1 MKEKNNQGL
10 LMQDINNIA
19 KQIEELKNQ
28 IRQQDYFYYC
38 LDDPKI
44 SDFEYDKLF
53 KQLQSLENANPQ
65 FITKDSPTQRV
76 SGSVSSTFNQVKHK
90 VPMLSLE
97 NSYSTDDV
105 LQWYER
111 IKKNIS
117 DEIEFIIEPK
127 IDGLSASLTYINNS
141 FVIGCTRGDGE
152 YGEDIT
158 ENLKTVK
165 NIPLKLIYNKS
176 FLPKFGSE
184 NIDISLD
191 KLNVFEVRGEVY
203 INKRDFQMLND
214 NLVDLELPKFANPRN
229 AAAGSLRQ
237 KNPKITAERKLSFFI
252 HSFGQVKGIELNKHS
267 EFIDFCS
274 KVGFSVQ
281 KDIKVCKNINEVL
294 EFIQYLQEKRDD
306 IPYEIDGVVVKINDY
321 KIQKIIGYTNKS
333 PKWAI
338 AYKFPAR
345 QATTKLLS
353 IKLQVGRTGVI
364 TPAASLEPVNLSGV
378 TISNATLHNFDE
390 IERLN
395 LNEGDDV
402 LIERAGDVI
411 PKIVKVI
418 KKNSQD
424 YFLPPLHCPS
434 CNSKIVKET
443 EEDVYFRCVNPS
455 CPAQFQRS
463 LIHFVSRNAMNI
475 DGFGEVVIDQLLK
488 RSKLHTFADIYNL
501 TFDDLMVLDL
511 FKEKKANNLIQ
522 AIIKSKDNPLSKL
535 IFALGIRHIGEK
547 SAAILADRFNNIDNL
562 IQATEEQLLSIN
574 EIGPIL
580 VQSIKDYF
588 ANEETLSM
596 IKRLQFFKVNTVE
609 PEKDKSFSPLE
620 NKSFVLTGELLT
632 ITRKEAEN
640 YILSLGGKTTS
651 SVSKK
656 TDFVVVGNE
665 PGSKYQKAIKL
676 DIKIL
681 NEKEFKELINK

>member
-1 MKEKNNQGL
+1 
-10 LMQDINNIA
+10 MQEDINDISR
-19 KQIEELKNQ
+19 QIEELKNL
-28 IRQQDYFYYC
+28 IRKHDYFYYS

-53 KQLQSLENANPQ
+53 KQLQALENAYPQ
-65 FITKDSPTQRV
+65 FISKDSPTQRV
-76 SGSVSSTFNQVKHK
+76 SGSVSSTFNKVKHK
-90 VPMLSLE
+90 IPMFSLD
-97 NSYSTDDV
+97 NSYSTEDV

-111 IKKNIS
+111 VKKIIDIS
-117 DEIEFIIEPK
+117 DMEFIIEPK

-141 FVIGCTRGDGE
+141 FVSGCTRGDGE

-165 NIPLKLIYNKS
+165 NIPLKLIYNDKS
-176 FLPKFGSE
+176 FLPKFGST
-184 NIDISLD
+184 NINIPLNS
-191 KLNVFEVRGEVY
+191 LNVFEVRGEVY
-203 INKRDFQMLND
+203 INKKDFQMLND
-214 NLVDLELPKFANPRN
+214 NLADSGLSKFANPRN

-237 KNPKITAERKLSFFI
+237 KNPKITSERKLSFFI
-252 HSFGQVKGIELNKHS
+252 HSFGQISGAELLKHS

-274 KVGFSVQ
+274 KLGFAVQ
-281 KDIKVCKNINEVL
+281 KDIKVCKKINEVL
-294 EFIQYLQEKRDD
+294 EFIQYLQEKRDEL
-306 IPYEIDGVVVKINDY
+306 PYEIDGVVVKVNDY
-321 KIQKIIGYTNKS
+321 KMQKIIGYTNKS

-345 QATTKLLS
+345 QAVTKLLS
-353 IKLQVGRTGVI
+353 IKLQVGRTGVV
-364 TPAASLEPVNLSGV
+364 TPAASLKPVSLSGV

-418 KKNSQD
+418 KKNSEN
-424 YFLPPLHCPS
+424 YFSPPLHCPS
-434 CNSKIVKET
+434 CKSKIVKET
-443 EEDVYFRCVNPS
+443 EEDVYYRCVNPS

-463 LIHFVSRNAMNI
+463 LEHFVSRNAMNI
-475 DGFGEVVIDQLLK
+475 EGFGEVVIDQLLK
-488 RSKLHTFADIYNL
+488 MNKLYTFADIYKL
-501 TFDDLMVLDL
+501 TFDDFIILDL
-511 FKEKKANNLIQ
+511 FKEKKANNLMES
-522 AIIKSKDNPLSKL
+522 IIKSKNNPLNKL

-547 SAAILADRFNNIDNL
+547 SAVILADRFKNIDNL
-562 IQATEEQLLSIN
+562 MQASEEQLLSIS

-580 VQSIKDYF
+580 AKSIKDYF
-588 ANEETLSM
+588 ANEQTLFM
-596 IKRLQFFKVNTVE
+596 VRELQSLKINTVE
-609 PEKDKSFSPLE
+609 PEKDTSFSPLQ
-620 NKSFVLTGELLT
+620 NKTFVLTGELIS

-656 TDFVVVGNE
+656 TDFVVVGEN
-665 PGSKYQKAIKL
+665 PGSKYKKAVEL
-676 DIKIL
+676 NIKIL
-681 NEKEFKELINK
+681 NENEFKEFIKK